1 MRKEK
6 FKSENNNDKSYTHTH
21 KKVCGE
27 QDKSNETSFTQTHK
41 HEKSAVS
48 VVQERIC

>member
-21 KKVCGE
+21 KKYVASE
-27 QDKSNETSFTQTHK
+27 INQMKRVLHK
-41 HEKSAVS
+41 HINMKKSAVS